1 MSVLIKGMAMP
12 KSCLLCPFGDEFG
25 KCCVNAELEDSNELT
40 HSCPLVELPDHGD
53 LVDESEKV
61 DAQYYDDEFGEWSIK
76 TKTVGEVLSEVC
88 EAPPKIVI
96 PAERS
101 EEGSLC
107 GECDRMYTQDCC
119 YCERMERSEE

>member
-1 MSVLIKGMAMP
+1 MSVLIKGMKMP

-53 LVDESEKV
+53 LIDR
-61 DAQYYDDEFGEWSIK
+61 DALYDDDSWEWFNEWGS
-76 TKTVGEVLSEVC
+76 TVNQQARLVAD
-88 EAPPKIVI
+88 APVVI

-101 EEGSLC
+101 EE
-107 GECDRMYTQDCC
+107 
-119 YCERMERSEE
+119 